1 MQFLCASRHP
11 VMPLTVRGVL
21 AQVMPERPVW
31 GSASETRR
39 PSGGLVQIFGKQ
51 VHEKPLPLTG
61 TPGLGMATKHDG
73 RWP

>member
-1 MQFLCASRHP
+1 M
-11 VMPLTVRGVL
+11 RGAVIYAPGDIRL
-21 AQVMPERPVW
+21 ERP
-31 GSASETRR
+31 TRPNYR
-39 PSGGLVQIFGKQ
+39 TPHRRGHPQLVQIFGKQ